1 MELKLRQERPA
12 DFKIISKIIQAAF
25 ENDQFS
31 DSKEHT
37 LVEKLRLIDAYI
49 PELSI
54 IAEVN
59 KEIVGHIIL
68 SKIKIKNKENSYD
81 SLALAPVSVHPSFQK
96 RGIGGLLINE
106 SHRIA
111 KKIGYKSIV
120 LLGHEK
126 YYPKFGYQLA
136 KKYGITLP
144 FEVPDENCMA
154 IELVENGLKGVS
166 GMVEYSTAFNEL

>member
-31 DSKEHT
+31 DSKEHI

-154 IELVENGLKGVS
+154 IELVENGLEGVS